1 MNFDS
6 LKNIA
11 HAIAVQFGSNCEVLI
26 HDLSAEKLSSSIVYI
41 ENGHISNRKIGDG
54 PSHIVLES
62 LNSDPA
68 ELKDRL
74 GYLTQTKDGRTL
86 KSSTIYI
93 KDDDGKARYILSIN
107 FDITG
112 LVMAAGSLSALTA
125 TAEAANEAE
134 KITNDVNELLDDL
147 IERSVK
153 PFGKPV
159 AYMTKEEKTQAIRFL
174 NDSGAFL
181 ITKSGDKVSKYFG
194 ISKYTL
200 YSYID
205 VNKKN

>member
-1 MNFDS
+1 M
-6 LKNIA
+6 
-11 HAIAVQFGSNCEVLI
+11 
-26 HDLSAEKLSSSIVYI
+26 
-41 ENGHISNRKIGDG
+41 
-54 PSHIVLES
+54 
-62 LNSDPA
+62 
-68 ELKDRL
+68 
-74 GYLTQTKDGRTL
+74 

-93 KDDDGKARYILSIN
+93 RDEEGKVRYILSIN

-112 LVMAAGSLSALTA
+112 LIMAAGSLTSVTSNSEQ
-125 TAEAANEAE
+125 TEEAE

>member
-1 MNFDS
+1 MNLDL

-26 HDLSAEKLSSSIVYI
+26 HDLKADKLSSSIVYI
-41 ENGHISNRKIGDG
+41 ENGHVSNRKIGDG
-54 PSHIVLES
+54 PSHIVLEAI
-62 LNSDPA
+62 NSDPD

-74 GYLTQTKDGRTL
+74 GYNTKTKDGRIL

-93 KDDDGKARYILSIN
+93 KDDNGKARYILSIN

-112 LVMAAGSLSALTA
+112 LVMAAGSLTSLTS
-125 TAEAANEAE
+125 TAEPDDEAE

-205 VNKKN
+205 VNKKS

>member
-1 MNFDS
+1 MNFET

-11 HAIAVQFGSNCEVLI
+11 HSIAVQFGSNCEVLI

-41 ENGHISNRKIGDG
+41 ENGHVSNRKIGDG
-54 PSHIVLES
+54 PSHVVLEA
-62 LNSDPA
+62 LNSDMS

-74 GYLTQTKDGRTL
+74 GYHTQTKDGRTL

-93 KDDDGKARYILSIN
+93 RDDDGKVRYILSIN
-107 FDITG
+107 LDITG
-112 LVMAAGSLSALTA
+112 FLMAAGSLTSITSNSEQE
-125 TAEAANEAE
+125 TEAE